1 MRERLVTHD
10 AAPVYLSLDIDCL
23 DPAFAPGTGTPEP
36 GGLTTAQVLTF
47 IEELQDLPFVGMDC
61 VEVAPPF
68 DHAELTACAA
78 ATFVWTYLAGRVAAG
93 GARAPSQPPLA
104 R

>member
-1 MRERLVTHD
+1 
-10 AAPVYLSLDIDCL
+10 
-23 DPAFAPGTGTPEP
+23 
-36 GGLTTAQVLTF
+36 VLTF

-68 DHAELTACAA
+68 DHSELTACAA